1 MSNLNS
7 NEFLRGQKDCRDG
20 VEHKDGQH
28 PDYDRGYRAEY
39 EFGEVMAV
47 LTGANK

>member
-1 MSNLNS
+1 MSDLNS

-20 VEHKDGQH
+20 VGHKDGQH

-39 EFGEVMAV
+39 EIEQ
-47 LTGANK
+47 LTGVKSELC